1 MNIKNKAAWKVL
13 LISILLLLPFLGMAN
28 FYSKGEPREAV
39 VAYTMLEHGNWIL
52 PINNGGD
59 IPYKPPFF
67 HWCIALFSLLQGH
80 VSEFTSRLPSA
91 LALIFMVLGGF
102 MFFAKRK
109 NTEVAMF
116 TSLLTLTSFEVLRAG
131 YACRVDMVLTACI
144 VGAMYLLYIWW
155 ERGMRSLPWLAI
167 LLMSAGTL
175 TKGPVGII
183 LPCLVTGVFLL
194 MRRER
199 FWLTAG
205 RMTLIALLSL
215 VLPLCWY
222 FAAYQQGGD
231 AFLNLVMEENF
242 GRIMGKMSYESHEN
256 PFWYNFITLIAGW
269 LPYTLLLLISIF
281 FVSGS
286 RIRSGRSVKGAM
298 TNFLTTVKKA
308 EPLQLF
314 VWLAFLLVLLFYC
327 IPKSKRSV
335 YLLPCYP
342 FMAYLIAEY
351 LVWMMKTR
359 WTAIK
364 IYAVIMAVL
373 SLLLTAVLF
382 VVKCGVVP
390 DSIFHGKHAADN
402 IAYLH
407 AVENINLL
415 NIGNI
420 LLVLLPVAAAVYTLY
435 NIYRK
440 VSARTVTLSAVG
452 CVVALFISLNGVY
465 QPAVLNA
472 KSDKRLAPQIEQRF
486 DMNHLYS
493 YIDIEMLHFFC
504 LNFYLG
510 DRIQQFTKVMPQQ
523 GVLMI
528 PEGDFEK
535 FKSQYGEGYIFQKV
549 WELRRTV
556 DVSEKVLFLRFSK
569 P

>member
-155 ERGMRSLPWLAI
+155 ERGMHSLPWLAI

-194 MRRER
+194 TRRER

-231 AFLNLVMEENF
+231 AFLSLVMEENF

-286 RIRSGRSVKGAM
+286 RIKSGSSVKSVM

-435 NIYRK
+435 IIYRK

-528 PEGDFEK
+528 PERDFEK